1 MFYSVIVPTFKR
13 PNEVNELFDSLT
25 QATYK
30 EFEVILADGTPD
42 KQLEPVIAKYQDK
55 LTIRHLHRPY
65 LGISESRNL
74 GAEHAKGDYFIFFD
88 SDCIIPPA
96 YFEEVNAYI
105 TKHQPDAF
113 GGPDAAGASF
123 TPVQKA
129 ISYSMTSLLTTGGIR
144 GGKKRVGKFHPRGF
158 NMGISKTAFE
168 KNGGYSLL
176 KCAEDI
182 ELSIR
187 LMHQS
192 YKVVLIPEAFV
203 YHKRRT
209 NFKQFYRQVF
219 RFGAARINIFRLY
232 RNELKIT
239 HVFPVAF
246 LFYILWIPLSA
257 VIHPLVALGSL
268 GLLLLYFFALF
279 VHSTGLNNSLK
290 VGMLSVASAIVQFTA
305 YGFGFLTNFWVL
317 IIMKRKHAIV

>member
-13 PNEVNELFDSLT
+13 PNEVKELLESLT
-25 QATYK
+25 QARYK
-30 EFEVILADGTPD
+30 SFEVILADGTPD
-42 KQLEPVIAKYQDK
+42 KQLEPVIAKYRDR
-55 LTIRHLHRPY
+55 LTIQHLHRPY

-88 SDCIIPPA
+88 SDCIIPPT
-96 YFEEVNAYI
+96 YFDEVNTYVS
-105 TKHQPDAF
+105 KYKPDAY
-113 GGPDAAGASF
+113 GGPDAATASF

-158 NMGISKTAFE
+158 NMGISKTVFKE
-168 KNGGYSLL
+168 SGGYSLL

-187 LMHQS
+187 LIHQG
-192 YKVVLIPEAFV
+192 YKVVLIPLAFV

-209 NFKQFYRQVF
+209 TLKQFYRQVF

-257 VIHPLVALGSL
+257 MIHPRLAAGFF
-268 GLLLLYFFALF
+268 GLLLLYIFALF
-279 VHSTGLNNSLK
+279 IHSAGQNKSLK
-290 VGMLSVASAIVQFTA
+290 VGILSVASAIVQFTA

-317 IIMKRKHAIV
+317 MVMKRKHAIV